1 MEKTYSRR
9 RRDMAYQIKRWD
21 NGKVIHEHGKTAKE
35 CLEHGIKNGVIFNH
49 ASLNGA
55 SLNRASLNDALLN
68 RASLNG
74 ASLNHA
80 SLNHASLNHA
90 SLYGASLYGASLNHA
105 SLNGALLYGAS
116 LNDASGIYFS
126 KFDMHIAYATS
137 AGILIGCKWHSV
149 NHWLKNYKEI
159 GRNSEYSEIQIEM
172 YGAWI
177 KIVAE
182 NLKRQL

>member
-21 NGKVIHEHGKTAKE
+21 NGKVIHEHGKTVKE

-68 RASLNG
+68 
-74 ASLNHA
+74 
-80 SLNHASLNHA
+80 HA
-90 SLYGASLYGASLNHA
+90 SLYGASLYHA
-105 SLNGALLYGAS
+105 SLKGALLNRAS

>member
-1 MEKTYSRR
+1 
-9 RRDMAYQIKRWD
+9 MAYQIKRWD
-21 NGKVIHEHGKTAKE
+21 NGKVIHEHGKTVKE

-55 SLNRASLNDALLN
+55 SLNRASLN
-68 RASLNG
+68 G
-74 ASLNHA
+74 ASLNH
-80 SLNHASLNHA
+80 
-90 SLYGASLYGASLNHA
+90 
-105 SLNGALLYGAS
+105 
-116 LNDASGIYFS
+116 ASGIYFS
-126 KFDMHIAYATS
+126 KFDMHIAYATR

>member
-21 NGKVIHEHGKTAKE
+21 NGKVIHEHGKTVKE

-55 SLNRASLNDALLN
+55 SLNRASLN
-68 RASLNG
+68 G
-74 ASLNHA
+74 ASLNH
-80 SLNHASLNHA
+80 
-90 SLYGASLYGASLNHA
+90 
-105 SLNGALLYGAS
+105 
-116 LNDASGIYFS
+116 ASGIYFS